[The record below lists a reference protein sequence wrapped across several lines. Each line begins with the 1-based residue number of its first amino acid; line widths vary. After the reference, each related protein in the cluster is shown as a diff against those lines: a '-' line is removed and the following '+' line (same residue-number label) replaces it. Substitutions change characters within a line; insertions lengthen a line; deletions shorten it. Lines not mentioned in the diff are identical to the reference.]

1 MLEND
6 NLARIPNATK
16 AIKQKQFEVKQNKF
30 RRKFESLRKETSS
43 ELYDS
48 EVCGEVVRIKVDL

>member
-43 ELYDS
+43 ELYDC
-48 EVCGEVVRIKVDL
+48 EVCEEVVRIKVDL